1 MAKNPN
7 GRGTIRKRKDGTW
20 EARYTAGVDP
30 RTGKQIQKSVYAKT
44 QKEVSKKLTEIT
56 RSLDTGTYADAEN
69 MTLQTWLGI
78 WLETYVKGKIKHSS
92 YCAYEKD
99 CRVHIVPYLGP
110 VKLRAL
116 RSPMVQDFYNY
127 LIDSKGLS
135 PKTVKNIH
143 GVLHQALGK
152 ARKVGYIYT
161 NYTEDCDM
169 VKATRKEIKPLSTK
183 EVKRFLEA
191 VSEHKY
197 RDIFLFTLFTGVR
210 QGEALGLTW
219 DCVDF
224 DNGTVVINKQLQLKR
239 GSGGIYELIPTK
251 SSTTRTLYPPQL
263 VMGILRDLWS
273 PDVKYNEWNLVFV
286 NEQGGHL
293 GASAILKSFKR
304 LVKRIGIPDARFH
317 DLRHTFAVISLQEGD
332 NIKTVQRALGHAT
345 VAFTLDVYGHVSQ
358 EMRENSK
365 RRMDKYIQNLA

>member
-1 MAKNPN
+1 MPKNPN

-69 MTLQTWLGI
+69 MTLQAWMQT
-78 WLETYVKGKIKHSS
+78 WLETYVKGKVKHST

-99 CRVHIVPYLGP
+99 CRVHIVPFLGR

-127 LIDSKGLS
+127 LTDGKGLS

-143 GVLHQALGK
+143 GVLHEALSK

-161 NYTEDCDM
+161 NYTEDCEM
-169 VKATRKEIKPLSTK
+169 IKATRKEISPLST
-183 EVKRFLEA
+183 EDVKKFLEA
-191 VSEHKY
+191 ASEHKY

-219 DCVDF
+219 DCINF
-224 DNGTVVINKQLQLKR
+224 DDGAVVINKQLQLKR
-239 GSGGIYELIPTK
+239 GSGGVYELTPTK
-251 SSTTRTLYPPQL
+251 SSTSRTIYPPDL

-273 PDVKYNEWNLVFV
+273 LDVKYNEWNLVFV

-345 VAFTLDVYGHVSQ
+345 VAFTLDVYGHVSR
-358 EMRENSK
+358 EMQENSK
-365 RRMDKYIQNLA
+365 SRMDNYIQNLS

>member
-99 CRVHIVPYLGP
+99 CRVHIVPFLGR

-127 LIDSKGLS
+127 LIDNKGLS

-169 VKATRKEIKPLSTK
+169 VKATRKEIKPLSTE

-219 DCVDF
+219 DCIDF

-239 GSGGIYELIPTK
+239 GSGGVYELTPTK

-263 VMGILRDLWS
+263 VMGILRNLWS

-345 VAFTLDVYGHVSQ
+345 VAFTLDVYGHVSR
-358 EMRENSK
+358 EMQENSK
-365 RRMDKYIQNLA
+365 RRMDNYIQNLA